1 MGKSMKGS
9 LVQSHS
15 PSSRVV
21 KYLPSG
27 PWQGLRSR
35 EDLLVKKRT
44 LMLIRKYTFSG
55 SKWLQRRHSRK
66 VVPFNS
72 FVCMRILR
80 SRWCNPAGVQTQ
92 EGTSC
97 YVQEVIS
104 SHYLLWLSVQAVYI
118 YSQSREEDA
127 YIL

>member
-35 EDLLVKKRT
+35 EDLLVKKKNSDADKEVYFF
-44 LMLIRKYTFSG
+44 RKQVAPKKALHEG
-55 SKWLQRRHSRK
+55 SA
-66 VVPFNS
+66 F
-72 FVCMRILR
+72 
-80 SRWCNPAGVQTQ
+80 
-92 EGTSC
+92 
-97 YVQEVIS
+97 
-104 SHYLLWLSVQAVYI
+104 
-118 YSQSREEDA
+118 
-127 YIL
+127 